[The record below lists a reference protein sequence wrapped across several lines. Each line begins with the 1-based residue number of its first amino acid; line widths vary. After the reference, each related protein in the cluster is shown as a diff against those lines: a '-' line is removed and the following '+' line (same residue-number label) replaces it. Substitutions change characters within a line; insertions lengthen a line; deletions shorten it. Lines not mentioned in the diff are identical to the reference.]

1 MNDKYLVLASKSPRR
16 KELLKSVGIKF
27 KTADHKFDE
36 DSADKNDPILYA
48 EKVAE
53 GKALSIGNLPK
64 YCEKYILGVD
74 TVVVHDGMILGKPKN
89 SEEAEANIRNMSGKW
104 HSVVSGVSIV
114 NNSLNLNFTR
124 SALSK
129 VKFKDFSEEFINFYL
144 DNNHW
149 KGYAGGYAIQGI
161 FALTVDMIEGSYTNI
176 VGLPLETLYDM
187 LKTIKYNIF

>member
-1 MNDKYLVLASKSPRR
+1 MSDKYLVLASKSPRR
-16 KELLKSVGIKF
+16 KELLRSVGIKF
-27 KTADHKFDE
+27 KTVDHKFDE
-36 DSADKNDPILYA
+36 NSADKSDPILYV
-48 EKVAE
+48 EKVAY
-53 GKALSIGNLPK
+53 GKADSIAALPK
-64 YCEKYILGVD
+64 YRDKYILGVD
-74 TVVVHDGMILGKPKN
+74 TIVVHDDKILGKPKN
-89 SEEAEANIRNMSGKW
+89 MEEADENIRDMSGKW

-114 NNSLNLNFTR
+114 NRLLGVSFTR

-129 VKFKDFSEEFINFYL
+129 VKFKDFSEEFIKFYL

-161 FALTVDMIEGSYTNI
+161 FALTVDTIEGSYTNI